1 MVYEKV
7 KELCEKNNITVSRL
21 EKNLKFGNCTILK
34 WKDSSPSFEKIKM
47 VADYFN
53 VSIDYFVEGS
63 D

>member
-7 KELCEKNNITVSRL
+7 KELCEKNNITVSKL

-47 VADYFN
+47 VADYFK

>member
-7 KELCEKNNITVSRL
+7 KELCEKNNITVSKL
-21 EKNLKFGNCTILK
+21 EKDLGLGNCTILK

-47 VADYFN
+47 VADYFK